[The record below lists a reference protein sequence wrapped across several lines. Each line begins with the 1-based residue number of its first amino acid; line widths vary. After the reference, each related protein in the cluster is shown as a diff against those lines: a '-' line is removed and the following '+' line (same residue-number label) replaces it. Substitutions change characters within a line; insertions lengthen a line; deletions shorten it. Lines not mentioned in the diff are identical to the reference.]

1 MKQNVHFSIDDVL
14 NSFLWLER
22 NDRESVFDAETFQ
35 LSKWLYETYGISTTY
50 NCFFR
55 TLKGSLKD
63 VSERYRREIE
73 RAGFM
78 LFSFHGWDETTDY
91 KHINFEETLKNY
103 KNTAEELVRIAG
115 RTALTNVVRLHYFH
129 GNADVVKALEEQGVD
144 LLLTADDDRGSY
156 DLGFDE
162 ETMARTGVFRRN
174 GSKIGYTATDIRL
187 ENYSIDE
194 LRSYSPKEGKM
205 TVVFTHES
213 LTMQHETKD
222 KLSALLKHIGE
233 SGI

>member
-14 NSFLWLER
+14 NSLLWLER

-50 NCFFR
+50 NCFFK
-55 TLKGSLKD
+55 TSKGSLKD

-78 LFSFHGWDETTDY
+78 LFSFHGRDETTDY
-91 KHINFEETLKNY
+91 KHIDFEETQMDFR
-103 KNTAEELVRIAG
+103 NTIGELVRIAG
-115 RTALTNVVRLHYFH
+115 RTSLSNIVRLHYFH
-129 GNADVVKALEEQGVD
+129 GNADVVRALEEQGVD

-156 DLGFDE
+156 DLRFDE
-162 ETMARTGVFRRN
+162 ENVARRDIFRRN
-174 GSKIGYTATDIRL
+174 GCRIGYTATDIRL

-194 LRSYSPKEGKM
+194 LGSYRPKGKM
-205 TVVFTHES
+205 TVVFTHEK
-213 LTMQHETKD
+213 LVMQHETKD
-222 KLSALLKHIGE
+222 KLSVLLRHIGE
-233 SGI
+233 GGI